1 MFGVTILGN
10 NSAVPAHD
18 RHPTS
23 QAVTIANE
31 VLLLDCGEGTQMQIK
46 DYKVKRSKINYIFI
60 SHLHGDHYFGLIGLL
75 SSMAL
80 INRTTPLHLFA
91 PPALFEVIQ
100 LQLKIA
106 DSSLPFQLHFHPLEK
121 EGEIVNETKFTVSC
135 FKVIHRIDCFGFLIK
150 EKHKSRKINLPK
162 ALAACIPTMFY
173 ERLQNGEDYLTKD
186 GKIVKNETVTLE
198 GKKNKAYAYC
208 ADTLYTE
215 SFLPNIHQVDLLYHE
230 STYLNDF
237 EEQAKNRFHST
248 AEQAAVIAKKAD
260 AKKLLI
266 GHFSSKYKT
275 LDLFELQSKSV
286 FPNTE
291 LSKEGVTYLV

>member
-10 NSAVPAHD
+10 NSAIPAHD
-18 RHPTS
+18 RHPSS
-23 QAVTIANE
+23 QAVTIANQ

-80 INRTTPLHLFA
+80 ISRTEPLHLFA
-91 PPALFEVIQ
+91 PPLLFEVIQ

-106 DSSLPFQLHFHPLEK
+106 NSTLPFPLHFHALEK
-121 EGEIVNETKFTVSC
+121 DGEIVHETKFTVTC
-135 FKVIHRIDCFGFLIK
+135 FKVMHRIDCFGFLIK
-150 EKHKSRKINLPK
+150 EKHKLRKINLSK
-162 ALAACIPTMFY
+162 VVAAGIPAMFY
-173 ERLQNGEDYLTKD
+173 ERLQNGEDYITKE
-186 GKIVKNETVTLE
+186 GKRIENETVTLP
-198 GKKNKAYAYC
+198 GKRNKAYAYC
-208 ADTLYTE
+208 ADTLFTE
-215 SFLPNIHQVDLLYHE
+215 SFLPYIREVDLLYHE

-237 EEQAKNRFHST
+237 VEQAQNRFHST
-248 AEQAAVIAKKAD
+248 AEQAAIIAKKAC
-260 AKKLLI
+260 AKKLII
-266 GHFSSKYKT
+266 GHFSSKYKA
-275 LDLFELQSKSV
+275 LDLFETQSQSV

>member
-10 NSAVPAHD
+10 NSAIPAHD
-18 RHPTS
+18 RHPS
-23 QAVTIANE
+23 AQAVTIANQ
-31 VLLLDCGEGTQMQIK
+31 VLLIDCGEGTQMQIK

-80 INRTTPLHLFA
+80 ISRTEPLHLFA
-91 PPALFEVIQ
+91 PPQLFEVIQ

-106 DSSLPFQLHFHPLEK
+106 NSTLPFQLHFHPLEK
-121 EGEIVNETKFTVSC
+121 DGEIVHETKFTVSC
-135 FKVIHRIDCFGFLIK
+135 FKVMHRIDCFGFLIK
-150 EKHKSRKINLPK
+150 EKHKCRKVDLPK
-162 ALAACIPTMFY
+162 VVAAGIPAMFY
-173 ERLQNGEDYLTKD
+173 ERLQNGEDYITK
-186 GKIVKNETVTLE
+186 E
-198 GKKNKAYAYC
+198 GKCIENEMVTIPGKRNKAYAYC
-208 ADTLYTE
+208 ADTLFTE
-215 SFLPNIHQVDLLYHE
+215 SFLPYIQEVDLLYHE

-237 EEQAKNRFHST
+237 VEQAQNRFHST
-248 AEQAAVIAKKAD
+248 AEQAAIIAKKAKV
-260 AKKLLI
+260 KKLII

-275 LDLFELQSKSV
+275 LDLFETQSQLV